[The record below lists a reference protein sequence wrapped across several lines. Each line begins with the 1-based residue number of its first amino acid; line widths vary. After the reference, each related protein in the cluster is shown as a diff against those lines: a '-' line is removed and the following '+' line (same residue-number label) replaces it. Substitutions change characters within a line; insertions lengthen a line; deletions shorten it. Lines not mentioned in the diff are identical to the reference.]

1 MKKNH
6 KFFYFCSAILT
17 LESLLLLKVKKGEIK
32 KTGGLHMS
40 AKNLLETISM
50 ITYKTAPMVLLMVY
64 IMKVARFGA

>member
-1 MKKNH
+1 
-6 KFFYFCSAILT
+6 
-17 LESLLLLKVKKGEIK
+17 
-32 KTGGLHMS
+32 MS